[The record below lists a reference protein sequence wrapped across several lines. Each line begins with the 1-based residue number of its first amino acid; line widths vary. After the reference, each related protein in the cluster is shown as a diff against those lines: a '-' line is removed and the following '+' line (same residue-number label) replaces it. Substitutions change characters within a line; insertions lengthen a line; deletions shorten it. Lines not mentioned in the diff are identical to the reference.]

1 MGFGEV
7 NSAFISDPQ
16 KKVSLPIIYKGILY
30 FVELSATHYGN
41 TLLSDMSAPALID
54 TGTSLI
60 AAPIAPLVTLLK
72 YLRSQTGSLY
82 TCMGGALYCVE
93 CAGLDMS
100 ETLQFSF
107 GDHTLAL
114 SYSDLFIRQGAYCS
128 LLMSPIRSSMWI
140 LGDVFIRNYYVAIK
154 YDEGV
159 IDLYPKEQKQTAAFE
174 SVSVDE
180 SSGLSAY
187 GLILVFLGTV
197 ILGMAGVMAWKRLT
211 ADQKRGTSRDSYELL
226 IEETH

>member
-1 MGFGEV
+1 M
-7 NSAFISDPQ
+7 
-16 KKVSLPIIYKGILY
+16 
-30 FVELSATHYGN
+30 
-41 TLLSDMSAPALID
+41 
-54 TGTSLI
+54 
-60 AAPIAPLVTLLK
+60 
-72 YLRSQTGSLY
+72 
-82 TCMGGALYCVE
+82 
-93 CAGLDMS
+93 
-100 ETLQFSF
+100 
-107 GDHTLAL
+107 
-114 SYSDLFIRQGAYCS
+114 
-128 LLMSPIRSSMWI
+128 
-140 LGDVFIRNYYVAIK
+140 GDVFIRNFYVAIK

-187 GLILVFLGTV
+187 GLILALLGTV